1 MITPQSYRLSKNQL
15 HTSHYPST
23 IIILSSNLPKKEKK
37 KQKKKYQLSPLP
49 HTHTHAR
56 NNFHPVRTQKSC
68 GPEQHETISFHETY
82 IIPTRGH
89 ELTVPPPLHD
99 YTRKPVK
106 RRSTNER
113 ACMYGM
119 YTHTHTNVARVRWQ
133 REGEREMP
141 TRHGETETCTHD
153 GGRSGWE
160 GRGEAGA
167 PVSAFQRRTSAPR
180 LEHAYT
186 HMRAHTYNS
195 ARTRARPVSH
205 QAGFSKLGAFERSSR
220 LPRAPCLLAL
230 FCHPIVRTYVCTY
243 VRTYYRHVRDEQP
256 ANPDSPFVRCIRVVA
271 RVVAK
276 RSGTKYSP

>member
-1 MITPQSYRLSKNQL
+1 MITSQSYRLSKNQL

-186 HMRAHTYNS
+186 HMRAHTYT
-195 ARTRARPVSH
+195 RTTRH
-205 QAGFSKLGAFERSSR
+205 EHERD
-220 LPRAPCLLAL
+220 PCLTRLASVSSEL
-230 FCHPIVRTYVCTY
+230 SNGPVAFPALRASSPPFVIQSYVRTYVRPY
-243 VRTYYRHVRDEQP
+243 VLSTC
-256 ANPDSPFVRCIRVVA
+256 A
-271 RVVAK
+271 
-276 RSGTKYSP
+276 

>member
-1 MITPQSYRLSKNQL
+1 MITSQSYRLSKNQL

-23 IIILSSNLPKKEKK
+23 IIILFSNLPKKEKK

-113 ACMYGM
+113 ACMYDT
-119 YTHTHTNVARVRWQ
+119 YTHTHTQALHVYVGSAKGREKCRLVTERQ
-133 REGEREMP
+133 RLAHTTEEDRDGRGGGRLAHQFP
-141 TRHGETETCTHD
+141 RSSGAQARHGSHTHTHTC
-153 GGRSGWE
+153 
-160 GRGEAGA
+160 
-167 PVSAFQRRTSAPR
+167 
-180 LEHAYT
+180 
-186 HMRAHTYNS
+186 
-195 ARTRARPVSH
+195 ARTRTTRH
-205 QAGFSKLGAFERSSR
+205 EHERD
-220 LPRAPCLLAL
+220 PCLTRLASVSSEL
-230 FCHPIVRTYVCTY
+230 SNGPVAFPALRASSPSFVIQSYVRTYVRTS
-243 VRTYYRHVRDEQP
+243 VRTIDMCVTSSQP
-256 ANPDSPFVRCIRVVA
+256 ILIR
-271 RVVAK
+271 
-276 RSGTKYSP
+276 RSFAVFAL

>member
-1 MITPQSYRLSKNQL
+1 MRARTTRDNILPRDLHNTNTGTRANGSPSPTRLHSEASEK
-15 HTSHYPST
+15 T
-23 IIILSSNLPKKEKK
+23 IHERASV
-37 KQKKKYQLSPLP
+37 YVRHVHA
-49 HTHTHAR
+49 HTHT
-56 NNFHPVRTQKSC
+56 S
-68 GPEQHETISFHETY
+68 
-82 IIPTRGH
+82 
-89 ELTVPPPLHD
+89 
-99 YTRKPVK
+99 
-106 RRSTNER
+106 
-113 ACMYGM
+113 
-119 YTHTHTNVARVRWQ
+119 VARVRWQ

-180 LEHAYT
+180 LAHAYT